1 MQVFG
6 GIAQLGERLNGI
18 QEVAGS
24 IPTISRKEKTVL
36 STDGAVFSFVFILK
50 TKYSC
55 DIILI
60 YPSEKVRKK
69 MANLCPNCKAGYNAS
84 SCKCTSCGAYIISS
98 DANSFDVPREVIE
111 GIKNSYDRSG
121 FPGVFVHNTRLG
133 AGEFPLRLGV
143 SKYYWTGVTGTAGKL
158 LLTDKKLYFSAHRF
172 TYYRPN
178 ETFDLSDIE
187 KVEYDSNLLLSH
199 QISVYVRG
207 ERHKFVV
214 YRGKEWVDLINTAKK
229 HFAPAAPAEGKVCP
243 PPPSAPA
250 SKAATSPKA
259 EPVAPAVPASDANPC
274 GGQPKYVEELRQLKR
289 LWDDGIITKEEFE
302 AKKKQILN
310 L

>member
-1 MQVFG
+1 
-6 GIAQLGERLNGI
+6 
-18 QEVAGS
+18 
-24 IPTISRKEKTVL
+24 
-36 STDGAVFSFVFILK
+36 
-50 TKYSC
+50 
-55 DIILI
+55 
-60 YPSEKVRKK
+60 
-69 MANLCPNCKAGYNAS
+69 MADLCPNCKAGYNAS

-187 KVEYDSNLLLSH
+187 KVEFDSNLLLSH
-199 QISVYVRG
+199 QISVYVKG

-229 HFAPAAPAEGKVCP
+229 HFAPAAPAIKV
-243 PPPSAPA
+243 
-250 SKAATSPKA
+250 ATPHKA

-274 GGQPKYVEELRQLKR
+274 GGQPKYVEELRQLKQ
-289 LWDDGIITKEEFE
+289 LLDEGIITKEEFE
-302 AKKKQILN
+302 AKKKKILN